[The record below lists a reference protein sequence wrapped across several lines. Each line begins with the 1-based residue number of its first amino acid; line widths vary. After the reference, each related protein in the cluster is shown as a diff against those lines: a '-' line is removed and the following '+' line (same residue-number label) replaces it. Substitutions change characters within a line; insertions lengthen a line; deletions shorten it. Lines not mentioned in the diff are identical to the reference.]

1 MEPDE
6 LYNLRNFYWIGNYQK
21 AIAEGSSLPRLSEA
35 LKVEAKEFVYR
46 AYVALGQY
54 NIVLGEI
61 KDGPEVPTS
70 LRAVKMLAR
79 YLASPQD
86 KDVVVKSLGE
96 WLTAGQSTGSTA
108 TLQLVA
114 AMVYLHQGDAKEALR
129 CVHLGATME
138 HLALTVQIF
147 LQMDRLDLALKTVR
161 QMQGVDEDATLTQ
174 LALAWTHVASGGAK
188 LQEAAYVFEELSDKF
203 DATVML
209 RNGSAVAHLHL
220 GNFADAEKALLDALT
235 KGQNDP
241 DTLVNLICC
250 YQHMGKPEELLLRY
264 ANQLKAVAPRHPLVL
279 QLATVEGAFA
289 RVAGT
294 YATQIEA

>member
-21 AIAEGSSLPRLSEA
+21 AIAEGSSLSRLSEA
-35 LKVEAKEFVYR
+35 LKIEAKEFVYR
-46 AYVALGQY
+46 SYVALGQF

-61 KDGPEVPTS
+61 KDGEEVPTS

-79 YLASPQD
+79 YLSSPAD
-86 KDVVVKSLGE
+86 KELAVKSLSG
-96 WLTAGQSTGSTA
+96 WLAGQSTGSTT

-114 AMVYLHQGDAKEALR
+114 AMVFLHEGDTKEALR
-129 CVHLGATME
+129 CVHLGTTME
-138 HLALTVQIF
+138 HLALTVQVF
-147 LQMDRLDLALKTVR
+147 LKMDRLDLATKTVR

-174 LALAWTHVASGGAK
+174 LCLAWTHVASGGSK
-188 LQEAAYVFEELSDKF
+188 LQEAAYIYDELADKF
-203 DATVML
+203 EATVML
-209 RNGSAVAHLHL
+209 RNGSAVAHIHM
-220 GNFADAEKALLDALT
+220 GNFDEAEKALLDAIT

-264 ANQLKAVAPRHPLVL
+264 VNQLKAVAPRHPLVQ

-294 YATQIEA
+294 YATQVA